1 MTSDNGSMMFT
12 LGVGLFAVLLALGAY
27 AVRRISA
34 RDPSGR
40 HWLLRSLAL
49 LSPLCLLT
57 GAVIG
62 LIGPHLNGER
72 EPAHTPALW
81 GASMILVLAG
91 ALTLPVLW
99 RMLVHR
105 HLGRPVNALPFFHA
119 SRTSLLVLFVLALIY
134 LKASDKAADDL
145 MPWLTGPGL
154 WPAVVR
160 AAGEA
165 MQIAMTSVVLTL
177 SFMVVRFLM
186 MGFARRLVA
195 PLRRSPGL

>member
-1 MTSDNGSMMFT
+1 MTSEASPDPFMIGALVFAT
-12 LGVGLFAVLLALGAY
+12 LLVLGAY

-40 HWLLRSLAL
+40 HWLLRSLAV

-57 GAVIG
+57 GAAIG

-72 EPAHTPALW
+72 EPAHAPGLW

-105 HLGRPVNALPFFHA
+105 HLGRPANALPFFHA
-119 SRTSLLVLFVLALIY
+119 SRSSLLVLFVLALIY
-134 LKASDKAADDL
+134 LKASGKAMDEL

-160 AAGEA
+160 AAAQA

-177 SFMVVRFLM
+177 SLM
-186 MGFARRLVA
+186 AIRALMIAFARRLVA
-195 PLRRSPGL
+195 PFRRSPGL

>member
-1 MTSDNGSMMFT
+1 MASDNGSMMFT

-57 GAVIG
+57 GAAIG

-72 EPAHTPALW
+72 EPAHAPGLL

-105 HLGRPVNALPFFHA
+105 HLGRPANALPFFHA
-119 SRTSLLVLFVLALIY
+119 SRSSLLVLFVLALIY
-134 LKASDKAADDL
+134 LKASGKAVDEL

-154 WPAVVR
+154 WPALVR
-160 AAGEA
+160 ATAQA
-165 MQIAMTSVVLTL
+165 MQIAMISVVLTL
-177 SFMVVRFLM
+177 SLM
-186 MGFARRLVA
+186 AIRALMIAFARRLVA
-195 PLRRSPGL
+195 PFRRSPGL

>member
-91 ALTLPVLW
+91 ALTLPV
-99 RMLVHR
+99 
-105 HLGRPVNALPFFHA
+105 
-119 SRTSLLVLFVLALIY
+119 
-134 LKASDKAADDL
+134 
-145 MPWLTGPGL
+145 
-154 WPAVVR
+154 
-160 AAGEA
+160 
-165 MQIAMTSVVLTL
+165 
-177 SFMVVRFLM
+177 
-186 MGFARRLVA
+186 
-195 PLRRSPGL
+195 